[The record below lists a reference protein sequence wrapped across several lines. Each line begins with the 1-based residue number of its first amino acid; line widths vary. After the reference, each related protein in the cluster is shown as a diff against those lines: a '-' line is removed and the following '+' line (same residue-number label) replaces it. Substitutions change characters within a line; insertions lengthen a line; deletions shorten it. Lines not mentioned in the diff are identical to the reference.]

1 MINIMNWII
10 GPQLIGIIF
19 LITGFIGIK
28 FPPKKINQLYGY
40 RSPSS
45 MKNQQTW
52 DEANRFSNRYLV
64 RLGSILMVIGL
75 LAAFIFNAAIVPIKL
90 EGLLRPVL
98 LIGTAIASAVILI
111 VATERHLK
119 KTFNNEDEV
128 R

>member
-1 MINIMNWII
+1 MTNIMNWII

-19 LITGFIGIK
+19 LIAGLISIK

-52 DEANRFSNRYLV
+52 DEANRFSSRYLV
-64 RLGSILMVIGL
+64 RLGLILVMIGL
-75 LAAFIFNAAIVPIKL
+75 LISFIFNAEVLPIKL
-90 EGLLRPVL
+90 EILLRPVL
-98 LIGTAIASAVILI
+98 LIGTAMASAVILI
-111 VATERHLK
+111 VTTEKHLA
-119 KTFNNEDEV
+119 KTFDKEL

>member
-1 MINIMNWII
+1 MSNTMNWII

-19 LITGFIGIK
+19 LIAGFIGIK

-64 RLGSILMVIGL
+64 RLGSILIIIGL
-75 LAAFIFNAAIVPIKL
+75 LTTFIFNAAIVPIKS
-90 EGLLRPVL
+90 EALLRPML

-111 VATERHLK
+111 VATEKHLT
-119 KTFNNEDEV
+119 KTFDKE
-128 R
+128 